1 MELLE
6 VRTFYPDALAMLGK
20 KLNLVTRVSMLVA
33 EKKKQV
39 LILHLKLN

>member
-1 MELLE
+1 
-6 VRTFYPDALAMLGK
+6 MLGK
-20 KLNLVTRVSMLVA
+20 RLDLVTRVSMMVA